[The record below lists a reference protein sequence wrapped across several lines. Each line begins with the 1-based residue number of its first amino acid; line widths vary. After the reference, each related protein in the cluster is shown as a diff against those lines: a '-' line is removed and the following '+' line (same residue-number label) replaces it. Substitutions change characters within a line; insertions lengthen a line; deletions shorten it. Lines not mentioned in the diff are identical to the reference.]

1 MTVPAHDRLTA
12 RMCRSALLLLS
23 VTGAACATAGRVYSS
38 PLPHR
43 FLTALPLDSAR
54 ALVGEAI
61 TREGLPRDGSP
72 DVTSNTIVS
81 TFVVRKGGMGE
92 GEVRLSL
99 RLSRDA
105 AGDSLSS
112 GVLLEL
118 DATIRDTR
126 RMMLMSPEDARNPR
140 LGREPHPVQ
149 ENDRDTLGRI
159 RKLED
164 RLQQLGFAQVE
175 PR

>member
-1 MTVPAHDRLTA
+1 MSRRTTVRTRRVAA
-12 RMCRSALLLLS
+12 VLLLAASLP
-23 VTGAACATAGRVYSS
+23 ACATAGRVHAS

-43 FLTALPLDSAR
+43 FITTVPIDSAQ
-54 ALVGEAI
+54 ALVGEAL

-72 DVTSNTIVS
+72 DATTTPITS

-92 GEVRLSL
+92 GEVRLTM

-105 AGDSLSS
+105 VGDSLEP

-118 DATIRDTR
+118 DATIRDMR

-149 ENDRDTLGRI
+149 DNDRETIARI

-164 RLQQLGFAQVE
+164 RLQQLGFTLAQ

>member
-1 MTVPAHDRLTA
+1 M
-12 RMCRSALLLLS
+12 
-23 VTGAACATAGRVYSS
+23 
-38 PLPHR
+38 
-43 FLTALPLDSAR
+43 
-54 ALVGEAI
+54 GEAI
-61 TREGLPRDGSP
+61 AREGLLRDGSP
-72 DVTSNTIVS
+72 DAISNSMVS

-105 AGDSLSS
+105 EGDSLSS

-140 LGREPHPVQ
+140 LGREPHLVQ
-149 ENDRDTLGRI
+149 DNDRDTLGRI